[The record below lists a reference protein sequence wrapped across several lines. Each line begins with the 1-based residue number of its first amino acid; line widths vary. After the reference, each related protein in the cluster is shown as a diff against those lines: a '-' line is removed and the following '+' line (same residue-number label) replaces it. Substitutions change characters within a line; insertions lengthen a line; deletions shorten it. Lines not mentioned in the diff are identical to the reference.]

1 MLTKLTKILKSQKG
15 FTLIE
20 LMTVLIILGV
30 ILGIGVPRYLQVQA
44 KAEWE
49 ADVSTIRNFAKA
61 AETYAASINEYNK
74 EVSIQDLIGAGL
86 IDGEIV
92 LNRKKGSGESNT
104 TSVKNKGEE
113 GEEDVET
120 AHKTVAF
127 KFNNESGRVN
137 NLSNVIQSMIGNPPY
152 GAGPVF
158 PEDTAP
164 VNW

>member
-61 AETYAASINEYNK
+61 AETYAASINEYNQG
-74 EVSIQDLIGAGL
+74 VTI
-86 IDGEIV
+86 
-92 LNRKKGSGESNT
+92 
-104 TSVKNKGEE
+104 
-113 GEEDVET
+113 
-120 AHKTVAF
+120 
-127 KFNNESGRVN
+127 
-137 NLSNVIQSMIGNPPY
+137 
-152 GAGPVF
+152 
-158 PEDTAP
+158 
-164 VNW
+164 

>member
-30 ILGIGVPRYLQVQA
+30 ILGVGVPRYLQVQA

-74 EVSIQDLIGAGL
+74 AVTIEDLIGAGL

-92 LNRKKGSGESNT
+92 LNRKRKSGENNT
-104 TSVKNKGEE
+104 NTSVKNKGET
-113 GEEDVET
+113 GEQNVT

-127 KFNNESGRVN
+127 EFNNESGRVK

-152 GAGPVF
+152 GSGPVF
-158 PEDTAP
+158 PEDTDP
-164 VNW
+164 VDW

>member
-61 AETYAASINEYNK
+61 AETYAASINEYNQGVTI
-74 EVSIQDLIGAGL
+74 EQLITAGL

-92 LNRKKGSGESNT
+92 LNRKNSGKSNT
-104 TSVKNKGEE
+104 SAKNKGEE
-113 GEEDVET
+113 GEKDVAT
-120 AHKTVAF
+120 AHGSESF
-127 KFNNESGRVN
+127 EFSPDSGRVV
-137 NLSNVIQSMIGNPPY
+137 NLGEVVKNMIGRPPY
-152 GAGPVF
+152 GAAPVF
-158 PEDTAP
+158 PEDTKA
-164 VNW
+164 VDWTK